1 MSGKGQESVKISAL
15 LQLEGQSLQY
25 FVQEATDIGA
35 YFLLVFAEV
44 HGGSWGYTSTLR
56 SSDCSIMASFKA
68 PPFFRL

>member
-25 FVQEATDIGA
+25 FAQEATDIGA

-44 HGGSWGYTSTLR
+44 HGGILQ
-56 SSDCSIMASFKA
+56 
-68 PPFFRL
+68 L